1 MREVYN
7 ESNNLGIANAFK
19 VAIDKVVEEKAPEF
33 YGRELVP
40 FTDGSGYG
48 ISIGDKTVEW
58 RKLKSIATAEIIEER
73 DDDIPFAYSAGGV
86 QVAKTHWIRSG
97 LKMSVD
103 DKDKLQ
109 SVNGDFEAK
118 KLMSQAKTV
127 VNTIKKTEND
137 TLIYGYSPL
146 NRIGIMNMP
155 GKRTVVTGTNMA
167 TATGADILQMY
178 IDVVM
183 EFEKG
188 GSEDFTARTLAIDLN
203 LWAILQRPYNTTMDS
218 GISILTRIK
227 ERNLFQFIKP
237 VKNLTNPIT
246 GKPTQLILDDTE
258 ENYQAIDIRQLGA
271 ESWDLARTTY
281 IAAEEKLS
289 EILPF
294 KPEAVM
300 EVQTV

>member
-1 MREVYN
+1 MREIYN
-7 ESNNLGIANAFK
+7 ENNLGLADAFK

-73 DDDIPFAYSAGGV
+73 DDDIPFAYSAGGT
-86 QVAKTHWIRSG
+86 QIAKTHWIRSG

-103 DKDKLQ
+103 DIDKLQ
-109 SVNGDFEAK
+109 SVNGDFEYK
-118 KLMSQAKTV
+118 KLISQAKTV
-127 VNTIKKTEND
+127 TETIKKTEND
-137 TLIYGYSPL
+137 TLIYGYEPL
-146 NRIGIMNMP
+146 NRVGLMNMP
-155 GKRTVVTGTNMA
+155 GKRTVVTGINMA
-167 TATGADILQMY
+167 TATGAAILQMY
-178 IDVVM
+178 IDIAM

-188 GSEDFTARTLAIDLN
+188 GSEDFTARTLAIDYS
-203 LWAILQRPYNTTMDS
+203 LWAILQRPYNATMDS
-218 GISILTRIK
+218 GVSILTRIQ
-227 ERNLFQFIKP
+227 ERNLFGRIKP
-237 VKNLTNPIT
+237 VKNLINKTT
-246 GKPTQLILDDTE
+246 GKPTQILEDDTE
-258 ENYQAIDIRQLGA
+258 ENFQAIDIKPLGA

-294 KPEAVM
+294 KPESVM
-300 EVQTV
+300 EVQTA